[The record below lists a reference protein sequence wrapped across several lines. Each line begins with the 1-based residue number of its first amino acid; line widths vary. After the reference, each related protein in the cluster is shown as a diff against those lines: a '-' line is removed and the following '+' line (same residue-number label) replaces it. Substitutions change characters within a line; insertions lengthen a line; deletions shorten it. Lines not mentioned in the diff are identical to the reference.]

1 MGPIQAPAWRKVP
14 ESFDTGEE
22 RIPTNGQE
30 RGFNVVANL
39 KIEIFA
45 INETFCR

>member
-22 RIPTNGQE
+22 RIPKKWTRKGVQCSSKPKD
-30 RGFNVVANL
+30 RDFRDQRDFL
-39 KIEIFA
+39 
-45 INETFCR
+45 